1 MNTES
6 PITALKGIGEKT
18 AALFHRVGVDTV
30 GELLSYYPRTYDVYE
45 PPVTFA
51 NIEEDKIQ
59 AVTGFVRKAPVSARA
74 GRTTVTT
81 LTLEEF
87 GEHLHL
93 SWFHMPFLRNSLTPG
108 STWIFRGRVQKKKGR
123 LLMEQPEIFTPEAYE
138 EKLHAMQPVYSLTS
152 GLSNKTVEKAVRQA
166 LEEITL
172 EKEYLPEDIRTGQQL
187 AEFNFAARAI
197 HFPADKEELLLA
209 RRRLVF
215 DEFFLFILALRQLRE
230 KRDQQE
236 NRCVISEGER
246 VRQLFSTLPYE
257 LTGAQKRVLGE
268 IEKDLKSSSVMNRLV
283 QGDVGS
289 GKTIVAA
296 AALLAAAD
304 SGFQGAFMAPT
315 EVLARQ
321 HAASLQE
328 LFERLEPKTEIVLL
342 TGSMTAKEKREA
354 YEKIASGEADLVI
367 GTHALIQDKVTFK
380 KLGLVVTDEQHRF
393 GVRQRETLAGK
404 GDTPHVLVM
413 SATPIPR
420 TLAIIIYGDL
430 DISVIDE
437 LPANRLPIKSCV
449 VDESY
454 RPTAYRF
461 LEKEVFAG
469 RQVYIICPMVE
480 ENPELEIENVV
491 DYACVVDE
499 SYRPTAYRFLEK
511 EVFAGR
517 QVYIICPMVEENPEL
532 EIENVVDYA
541 KKLREA
547 LDPSISVAYLHGK
560 MKPSEK
566 NEIMEAFASG
576 NIQVLVSTT
585 VVEVGVNVPNAT
597 VMMVENAERFG
608 LAQLHQLRGRVGRG
622 GHQSYCIFISGT
634 KSKDTKKRLEILKKS
649 NDGFYIASEDLK
661 LRGPGDLFGVRQS
674 GLLEFKIGD
683 IFTDA
688 RILQEAS
695 EEAAKLE
702 EKDPELQREEH
713 QALRKRLEYY
723 KNGWN
728 KEGGKILL

>member
-30 GELLSYYPRTYDVYE
+30 GELLSYYPRTYDVFE
-45 PPVTFA
+45 APVTFA
-51 NIEEDKIQ
+51 NLEEEKVQ
-59 AVTGFVRKAPVSARA
+59 AVAGFVRKTPVSSRA
-74 GRTTVTT
+74 GRTVVTT

-93 SWFHMPFLRNSLTPG
+93 SWFHMPFLKNSLSPG
-108 STWIFRGRVQKKKGR
+108 STYIFRGRVQKKRGR
-123 LLMEQPEIFTPEAYE
+123 FLMEQPEIFTSEAYE
-138 EKLHAMQPVYSLTS
+138 EKLHAMQPVYSLTA
-152 GLSNKTVEKAVRQA
+152 GLSNKTIEKAVRQA
-166 LEEITL
+166 LGEMTL
-172 EKEYLPEDIRTGQQL
+172 EKEFLPEAVRTERCL
-187 AEFNFAARAI
+187 AEYNFAVRAI
-197 HFPADKEELLLA
+197 HFPADQEDLLLA

-215 DEFFLFILALRQLRE
+215 DEFFFFILALRQLRE
-230 KRDQQE
+230 RRDQQE
-236 NRCVISEGER
+236 NSCVICGGER
-246 VRQLFSTLPYE
+246 VRQLLASLPYE
-257 LTGAQKRVLGE
+257 LTGAQKRVLEE
-268 IEKDLKSSSVMNRLV
+268 IERDMKGTSVMNRLV

-328 LFERLEPKTEIVLL
+328 LFSRLSLRTEIVLL

-354 YEKIASGEADLVI
+354 CEKIAGGEADLVI
-367 GTHALIQDKVTFK
+367 GTHALIQDKVEFK
-380 KLGLVVTDEQHRF
+380 NLGLVVTDEQHRF

-437 LPANRLPIKSCV
+437 LPANRLPVKNCV

-491 DYACVVDE
+491 DY
-499 SYRPTAYRFLEK
+499 S
-511 EVFAGR
+511 
-517 QVYIICPMVEENPEL
+517 
-532 EIENVVDYA
+532 
-541 KKLREA
+541 KKLKES
-547 LDPSISVAYLHGK
+547 LDSSISIAYLHGK

-566 NEIMEAFASG
+566 NEIMEAFSSG
-576 NIQVLVSTT
+576 SIQILVSTT

-622 GHQSYCIFISGT
+622 NHQSYCIFISGT
-634 KSKDTKKRLEILKKS
+634 KSRDTKKRLEILKQS

-688 RILQEAS
+688 RILQEAG
-695 EEAAKLE
+695 ETAAMLE
-702 EKDPELQREEH
+702 KNDPELQKEEH
-713 QALRKRLEYY
+713 QALRKRLELY

-728 KEGGKILL
+728 KEGGSILL

>member
-187 AEFNFAARAI
+187 AESNFAARAI

-215 DEFFLFILALRQLRE
+215 DEFFIFILALRQLRE

-246 VRQLFSTLPYE
+246 VRQLFSALPYE

-437 LPANRLPIKSCV
+437 LPANRLPIKS
-449 VDESY
+449 
-454 RPTAYRF
+454 
-461 LEKEVFAG
+461 
-469 RQVYIICPMVE
+469 
-480 ENPELEIENVV
+480 
-491 DYACVVDE
+491 CVVDE

>member
-108 STWIFRGRVQKKKGR
+108 STWIFRGRIQKKKGR
-123 LLMEQPEIFTPEAYE
+123 FLMEQPEIFTPEAYE

-187 AEFNFAARAI
+187 AESNFAARAI

-215 DEFFLFILALRQLRE
+215 DEFFIFILALRQLRE

-246 VRQLFSTLPYE
+246 VRQLFSALPYE

-437 LPANRLPIKSCV
+437 LPANRLPIK
-449 VDESY
+449 
-454 RPTAYRF
+454 
-461 LEKEVFAG
+461 
-469 RQVYIICPMVE
+469 
-480 ENPELEIENVV
+480 N
-491 DYACVVDE
+491 CVVDE

>member
-187 AEFNFAARAI
+187 AESNFAARAI
-197 HFPADKEELLLA
+197 HFSADKEELLLA

-437 LPANRLPIKSCV
+437 LPANRLPIK
-449 VDESY
+449 
-454 RPTAYRF
+454 
-461 LEKEVFAG
+461 
-469 RQVYIICPMVE
+469 
-480 ENPELEIENVV
+480 N
-491 DYACVVDE
+491 CVVDE